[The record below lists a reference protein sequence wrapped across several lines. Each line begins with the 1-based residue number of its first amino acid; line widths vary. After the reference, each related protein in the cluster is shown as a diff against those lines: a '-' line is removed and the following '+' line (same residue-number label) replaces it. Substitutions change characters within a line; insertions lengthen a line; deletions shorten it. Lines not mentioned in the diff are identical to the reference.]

1 MIIIAFPPRYQYS
14 ENLYFCAMF
23 FSRLK
28 ISLLLIVLVLASCG
42 KQQKLIKST
51 DNEAKYAAAVD
62 YYEKNDYYRALQ
74 LFQQLINFYQGTE
87 KAEKMQFYYAY
98 CYYHQ
103 KDYVL
108 ASYYFKRFVNNY
120 PRSAFSE
127 EAMFMNAYC
136 YFLDSPIS
144 SLDQTNTYTAIK
156 ELQLFINLYSGS
168 ARVEEASKL
177 IDQLRAKLQR
187 KDLDMAN
194 LYLKM
199 KLYEAA
205 ITSYKNIL
213 KDYPDTEYKEDILF
227 FILKS
232 YFNYATYS
240 INQKQPERYQS
251 ALDSYNELV
260 FQFPDTK
267 YLKDANNINQDVLNH
282 VRGSSS
288 AQKNSDIN

>member
-1 MIIIAFPPRYQYS
+1 
-14 ENLYFCAMF
+14 MF
-23 FSRLK
+23 LSRFK
-28 ISLLLIVLVLASCG
+28 IYLLLAVLVLASCG
-42 KQQKLIKST
+42 KQQKLLKST
-51 DNEAKYAAAVD
+51 DNEAKYAAAVN
-62 YYEKNDYYRALQ
+62 YYETNDYYRALQ

-108 ASYYFKRFVNNY
+108 ASYYFKRFVDNY
-120 PRSAFSE
+120 PRSVFAE
-127 EAMFMNAYC
+127 EAMYMNAYC

-156 ELQLFINLYSGS
+156 ELQLFINFYPNSD
-168 ARVEEASKL
+168 RVEEANKL
-177 IDQLRAKLQR
+177 IDQLRGKLQR
-187 KDLDMAN
+187 KDLDIAN

-199 KLYEAA
+199 KLFEAA
-205 ITSYKNIL
+205 IYSYKNIL

-227 FILKS
+227 AILKS
-232 YFNYATYS
+232 YYNYATYS
-240 INQKQPERYQS
+240 ISTKQAERYQS

-267 YLKDANNINQDVLNH
+267 YLKAAKNMNQDVLDH
-282 VRGSSS
+282 VEANSS
-288 AQKNSDIN
+288 KMKKPDIN

>member
-1 MIIIAFPPRYQYS
+1 
-14 ENLYFCAMF
+14 MF
-23 FSRLK
+23 LSRFK
-28 ISLLLIVLVLASCG
+28 IYLLLALLVLASCG
-42 KQQKLIKST
+42 KHQKLLKST
-51 DNEAKYAAAVD
+51 DNEAKYAAAIN
-62 YYEKNDYYRALQ
+62 YYETNDYYRALQ

-120 PRSAFSE
+120 PRSTYAE

-136 YFLDSPIS
+136 YFLDSPVS

-156 ELQLFINLYSGS
+156 EMQLFINLYPNSD
-168 ARVEEASKL
+168 RVEEANKL

-187 KDLDMAN
+187 KDMDIAN

-205 ITSYKNIL
+205 IYSYKNIL

-227 FILKS
+227 SILKS
-232 YFNYATYS
+232 YYNFASYS
-240 INQKQPERYQS
+240 ISLKQAERYQS

-260 FQFPDTK
+260 FQYPDTK
-267 YLKDANNINQDVLNH
+267 YLKEAKSINRDVLDY
-282 VRGSSS
+282 VQGDSSKKKNKHK
-288 AQKNSDIN
+288 KNSDIN

>member
-1 MIIIAFPPRYQYS
+1 
-14 ENLYFCAMF
+14 MF
-23 FSRLK
+23 LSRFK
-28 ISLLLIVLVLASCG
+28 IYLLLAVLMLASCG
-42 KQQKLIKST
+42 KQQKLLKST
-51 DNEAKYAAAVD
+51 DNEAKYAAAVN
-62 YYEKNDYYRALQ
+62 YYETNDYYRALQ

-108 ASYYFKRFVNNY
+108 ASYYFKRFVDNY
-120 PRSAFSE
+120 PRSVFAE
-127 EAMFMNAYC
+127 EAMYMNAYC

-156 ELQLFINLYSGS
+156 ELQLFINFYPNSD
-168 ARVEEASKL
+168 RVEEANKL
-177 IDQLRAKLQR
+177 IDQLRGKLQR
-187 KDLDMAN
+187 KDLDIAN

-199 KLYEAA
+199 KLFEAA
-205 ITSYKNIL
+205 IYSYKNIL

-227 FILKS
+227 AILKS
-232 YFNYATYS
+232 YYNYATYS
-240 INQKQPERYQS
+240 ISTKQAERYQS

-267 YLKDANNINQDVLNH
+267 YLKVAKNMNQDVLEH
-282 VRGSSS
+282 VEANSS
-288 AQKNSDIN
+288 KMKKPDIN

>member
-1 MIIIAFPPRYQYS
+1 
-14 ENLYFCAMF
+14 MF
-23 FSRLK
+23 FNRPILF
-28 ISLLLIVLVLASCG
+28 LLLAVLILVSCG
-42 KQQKLIKST
+42 KHQKLVKST
-51 DNEAKYAAAVD
+51 DNEAKYAAAID
-62 YYEKNDYYRALQ
+62 YYESNDYYRALQ

-120 PRSAFSE
+120 PRSTLAE

-136 YFLDSPIS
+136 YFLDSPVS

-156 ELQLFINLYSGS
+156 ELQLFINLYSS
-168 ARVEEASKL
+168 SDRVEEANKL

-187 KDLDMAN
+187 KDLDIAD

-205 ITSYKNIL
+205 IYSYKNIM
-213 KDYPDTEYKEDILF
+213 KEYPDTEYKEEILF
-227 FILKS
+227 NILKS
-232 YFNYATYS
+232 NYNYAENS
-240 INQKQPERYQS
+240 ISSKQSERYQA
-251 ALDSYNELV
+251 ALDAYNELV
-260 FQFPDTK
+260 FQFPETK
-267 YLKDANNINQDVLNH
+267 YLKEAKNMNRIVMNQIQGNATSNNDI
-282 VRGSSS
+282 
-288 AQKNSDIN
+288 DIN